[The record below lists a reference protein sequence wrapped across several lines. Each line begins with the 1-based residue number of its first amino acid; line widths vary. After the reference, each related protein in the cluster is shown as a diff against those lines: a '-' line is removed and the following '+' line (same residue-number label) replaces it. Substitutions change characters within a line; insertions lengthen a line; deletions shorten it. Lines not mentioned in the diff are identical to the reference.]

1 MSKRILFVRSG
12 GGLPG
17 LDIHCGIWA
26 ALAAHGI
33 EPTDCHGTSAG
44 ALVSLLQASG
54 MDRHSFE
61 SLLRHLKDSDVRR
74 ERFAWQLRMPFI
86 DWWMD
91 PEPIRVL
98 LDGFA
103 ASAYSNLRTGLACW
117 ATDYRSGEA
126 VNVARKEIFERPADA
141 ALASMSV
148 SGVFPAQAGL
158 DGRAYVDGGVRRNLP
173 LPANWR
179 EYDRVYLCIASAF
192 PSDYSFKGG
201 ILTHLIRNVQ
211 IAMQDQIEDPIDE
224 TNGAP
229 NVTVLRPD
237 VHTPKGFLHFDHD
250 LIGRAFVQTM
260 MVLDGVRSNR
270 STVNASGDGHF
281 AGKESG
287 S

>member
-1 MSKRILFVRSG
+1 MSKRTLFVRSG

-44 ALVSLLQASG
+44 AIVSLLQASG
-54 MDRHSFE
+54 MEQHSFD
-61 SLLRHLKDSDVRR
+61 SLLRHLRDSDVRS
-74 ERFAWQLRMPFI
+74 ERFAWKLRMPFI

-91 PEPIRVL
+91 SDPIRVL

-103 ASAYSNLRTGLACW
+103 TSSYAKLRTGLACW
-117 ATDYRSGEA
+117 ATDYRTGEA
-126 VNVARKEIFERPADA
+126 VNVAREEIFDRPVEA

-148 SGVFPAQAGL
+148 SGVFPPLIGL

-179 EYDRVYLCIASAF
+179 DYDRVYLCIASAF
-192 PSDYSFKGG
+192 PRDYSLRGG
-201 ILTHLIRNVQ
+201 ILTHLIRNIQ
-211 IAMQDQIEDPIDE
+211 IALLDQIQDPLDE
-224 TNGAP
+224 TRGAP
-229 NVTVLRPD
+229 NVTVLWPD

-250 LIGRAFVQTM
+250 LIFRAFKHSM
-260 MVLDGVRSNR
+260 EILDGGA
-270 STVNASGDGHF
+270 NALVQ
-281 AGKESG
+281 SG
-287 S
+287 SEVK